1 MKISLLITLCLLP
14 LLASLTSCKKKGPM
28 EEAGEGMDKAIENVS
43 EAINPSGPVEKA
55 GEKIDKALGN

>member
-1 MKISLLITLCLLP
+1 
-14 LLASLTSCKKKGPM
+14 M

-43 EAINPSGPVEKA
+43 ESINPSGPVEKA